1 MAQAVVDEAD
11 VRTPAL
17 VASDGGGFIPPRFSI
32 PEFLEIAVKIAKAAE
47 PAAEL
52 AGSHV
57 AVVIDHDGGFASRA
71 GHRPGV
77 RGLHVFKLHLVVEGE
92 CALVVCP
99 PQAVD
104 QAAVVP
110 GGNARIVSVYLSNF
124 SIEGG
129 KAFRGNSLER
139 RVFGAAPDDVEVVAI
154 HAAVLPNEAADFQH
168 AIKILR
174 ADYRIDVDPQVGEFI
189 PAGLEGLQR
198 FQSFFKIARDGAYG
212 ILHSVKAVHGH
223 IKVE

>member
-92 CALVVCP
+92 YALVVCP

-104 QAAVVP
+104 QAAMVP
-110 GGNARIVSVYLSNF
+110 GGDAGIVGINLSNF

-139 RVFGAAPDDVEVVAI
+139 RIFGAAPNDVEVMAI
-154 HAAVLPNEAADFQH
+154 HTTVLADESAGLQH
-168 AIKILR
+168 AVKI
-174 ADYRIDVDPQVGEFI
+174 
-189 PAGLEGLQR
+189 
-198 FQSFFKIARDGAYG
+198 
-212 ILHSVKAVHGH
+212 
-223 IKVE
+223 